1 MPTEVPEN
9 IRSFLELDRSSMLL
23 HSFLARVVRQGT
35 LRLIDGKG
43 RSRRLGDGGMP
54 CCTLR
59 LAPDLREIGLMVN
72 PTLSMAE
79 AYMDGKITVEDGS
92 IGDFLEIILRNY
104 KHLEQHPI
112 VRAARILGRQDR
124 ALQQLGISSTD
135 KKLTPVKF
143 PPGRA
148 RLATAPYST
157 GSTPLPNTIGVVE
170 VASFIAS
177 ASAIPPIV
185 AIRSTLRPT
194 RSAASAG
201 S

>member
-112 VRAARILGRQDR
+112 VRAARILGRQGR
-124 ALQQLGISSTD
+124 ALQQYNPLR
-135 KKLTPVKF
+135 
-143 PPGRA
+143 RA
-148 RLATAPYST
+148 RQNVAHHYDLSGDLYDLFLDSDRQTPARISRRWMTASKT
-157 GSTPLPNTIGVVE
+157 RSCNR
-170 VASFIAS
+170 
-177 ASAIPPIV
+177 SAISQPSFCFI
-185 AIRSTLRPT
+185 
-194 RSAASAG
+194 G
-201 S
+201 QD